1 MEQTIKLP
9 KTFRYFTYGNI
20 ETAETIWFVLHGY
33 GQMPEYFIRKFQGL
47 NPEKHFVVA
56 PEGMHRFYLNGT
68 SGRVGSSWM
77 TKEARLD
84 DISDNMNFLNTLYSN
99 FSKQKIF
106 KTKVLLGFSQG
117 GATAARWHEQ
127 GNFNASHFILWA
139 SVFPPDLSLP
149 ENKSKFSVSQN
160 YFIVGNEDEYYNE
173 DNIEVMSRLLA
184 NKQLIFSTIRYDGGH
199 TVDSLCL
206 EELSI
211 KIISS
216 TTE

>member
-1 MEQTIKLP
+1 MEQRIKLP
-9 KTFRYFTYGNI
+9 KTFRYFTNGNI
-20 ETAETIWFVLHGY
+20 ETAKTIWFVLHGY

-47 NPEKHFVVA
+47 NPEKHFVIA

-84 DISDNMNFLNTLYSN
+84 DISDNIDFLNALYSN
-99 FSKQKIF
+99 FSKQKTF

-127 GNFNASHFILWA
+127 GNFNASHFILWG

-149 ENKSKFSVSQN
+149 DNKSKFSESQN
-160 YFIVGNEDEYYNE
+160 YFIVGDKDEYYNE
-173 DNIEVMSRLLA
+173 EHISKMKNYLLE
-184 NKQLIFSTIRYDGGH
+184 NNLQFETIYYDGNH
-199 TVDSLCL
+199 SIQIDCL
-206 EELSI
+206 EQLTNRI
-211 KIISS
+211 VKQ
-216 TTE
+216 

>member
-1 MEQTIKLP
+1 MEQRIKLP
-9 KTFRYFTYGNI
+9 KTFRYITNGNI

-33 GQMPEYFIRKFQGL
+33 GQLPKYFIQKFQGL

-84 DISDNMNFLNTLYSN
+84 DISDNINFLNTLYSN
-99 FSKQKIF
+99 FCSKKTF
-106 KTKVLLGFSQG
+106 KNKVLLGFSQG

-139 SVFPPDLSLP
+139 SVFPPDLSFLAN
-149 ENKSKFSVSQN
+149 ESKFSESLN
-160 YFIVGNEDEYYNE
+160 YFIVGDKDEYYNE
-173 DNIEVMSRLLA
+173 EQIAKMKNYLLE
-184 NKQLIFSTIRYDGGH
+184 NNLQFETIYYEGNHSIQFDCLKQLTNRIA
-199 TVDSLCL
+199 
-206 EELSI
+206 
-211 KIISS
+211 KP
-216 TTE
+216 

>member
-1 MEQTIKLP
+1 MEQRIKQL

-20 ETAETIWFVLHGY
+20 ATAETIWFVLHGY
-33 GQMPEYFIRKFQGL
+33 GQMPEFFIRKFQGL

-68 SGRVGSSWM
+68 SGRVGASWM

-84 DISDNMNFLNTLYSN
+84 DISDNINFLNTLYSN

-127 GNFNASHFILWA
+127 GNLNASHFILWA
-139 SVFPPDLSLP
+139 SIFPPDLSLP
-149 ENKSKFSVSQN
+149 ENKSKFSESQN
-160 YFIVGNEDEYYNE
+160 YFIVGDKDEYYNE
-173 DNIEVMSRLLA
+173 EHISKMKNYLLE
-184 NKQLIFSTIRYDGGH
+184 NNLPFETICYDGNH
-199 TVDSLCL
+199 SIQIDCL
-206 EELSI
+206 EQLTSRI
-211 KIISS
+211 VKQ
-216 TTE
+216 

>member
-149 ENKSKFSVSQN
+149 ENKSKFSESQN
-160 YFIVGNEDEYYNE
+160 YFIVGDKDEYYNE
-173 DNIEVMSRLLA
+173 EHISKMKNYLLE
-184 NKQLIFSTIRYDGGH
+184 NNLQFETIYYDGNH
-199 TVDSLCL
+199 SIQIDCL
-206 EELSI
+206 EQLTNRI
-211 KIISS
+211 VKP
-216 TTE
+216 

>member
-9 KTFRYFTYGNI
+9 KTFRYYTYGNI

-33 GQMPEYFIRKFQGL
+33 GQLPEYFIRKFQGL
-47 NPEKHFVVA
+47 NPEKHFLVA

-68 SGRVGSSWM
+68 SGRVGASWM

-84 DISDNMNFLNTLYSN
+84 DISDNIDFLNTLYST
-99 FSKQKIF
+99 FSAQKTF
-106 KTKVLLGFSQG
+106 KNKVLLGFSQG

-149 ENKSKFSVSQN
+149 KNKSKFSESKN
-160 YFIVGNEDEYYNE
+160 YFIVGDKDEYYNE
-173 DNIEVMSRLLA
+173 EHIESMTNYL
-184 NKQLIFSTIRYDGGH
+184 KIQQLVFRTIRYSGGH
-199 TVDSLCL
+199 TIDSKCL
-206 EELSI
+206 EELRK
-211 KIISS
+211 KIVTIL
-216 TTE
+216 T